1 VKAIKQG
8 DRRNPRKAGTKS
20 FRRSITVSI
29 IVVSIVGLA
38 AAGLISRNHSKQ
50 PTVSPSVRLPKSPRT
65 PAELLALK
73 PADLEGT
80 DIALMNLLCSE
91 GLPGAEDVNI
101 DACLSGLDQWAE
113 RVKAET
119 LRNYHQ
125 FQKDRKYFYNSES
138 FYKML
143 MLAVIVYEDMG
154 VRYNPKWIASPSQIQ
169 ENDHF
174 FADSRDVLI
183 HGILGGRRMGTCSSM
198 PVLYIALGRRLGYP
212 LKLVTAKQHL
222 FFRWDSPTE
231 KFNMEAT
238 GRGLDKYDDAHFKQ
252 WPLPIT
258 EQEIKEQDYLKSLSS
273 AEELSVFLSIRGM
286 CLTEAGRFADATAA
300 YNAAHS
306 LAPNWK
312 GNQVLLAEAQQRQ
325 QQPTTL
331 AARRETRPKPPTIS
345 AEPNPMQQIQNS
357 MRNP

>member
-1 VKAIKQG
+1 MKAIKQG
-8 DRRNPRKAGTKS
+8 DRRNPGKAGTKTL
-20 FRRSITVSI
+20 RRSVAAS
-29 IVVSIVGLA
+29 IVVVSLVGLA

-50 PTVSPSVRLPKSPRT
+50 PTASTKVQALESPRT
-65 PAELLALK
+65 LAELLALK
-73 PADLEGT
+73 PAELKGT

-91 GLPGAEDVNI
+91 GLPSAEDVNI
-101 DACLSGLDQWAE
+101 DACLASLDQWAD
-113 RVKAET
+113 RVKSET
-119 LRNYHQ
+119 VRNHHR
-125 FQKDRKYFYNSES
+125 FRDDPKYFYNSES

-143 MLAVIVYEDMG
+143 MMAVVVYEDLG

-183 HGILGGRRMGTCSSM
+183 HGMLGPTRMGTCSSM

-212 LKLVTAKQHL
+212 LKLVSAKQHL
-222 FFRWDSPTE
+222 FLRWDSPTE

-238 GRGLDKYDDAHFKQ
+238 GKGLDKYDDDYFKR
-252 WPLPIT
+252 WPFPIT
-258 EQEIKEQDYLKSLSS
+258 EQEIKEQDYLKSFSA
-273 AEELSVFLSIRGM
+273 AEELSVFLSIRGA
-286 CLTEAGRFADATAA
+286 CLTEAGRFGDATAV

-312 GNQVLLAEAQQRQ
+312 GNQVLLAESQQRQ
-325 QQPTTL
+325 QQSQSL
-331 AARRETRPKPPTIS
+331 AARREPRPRPPTIS
-345 AEPNPMQQIQNS
+345 AEPNPLQQIQNP